1 MSNVRNFGATGDG
14 RTDDTAAILHAI
26 KDGDGTLEFP
36 RGDYLITR
44 TIEVPL
50 EKVGRTAVVGSGGV
64 AKLVMKGPGP
74 ALRIIGTHAGTA
86 DPASFKPTVWRAQ
99 RSPTLLNIEIEG
111 GHAEADGVELIGTMQ
126 ALLEGVGL
134 HRLRH
139 GVMLSKRNRNVLISH
154 CQIYHNTG
162 VGVLLDGVNLHQIN
176 IIGNHISY
184 CRLGGIR
191 IQRSQIRNLQ
201 ITGNDIEYNNN
212 RSHRIKDE
220 PTAEIY
226 IDTTAEGASVNEVT
240 IGSNTIQA
248 TPSPGG
254 ANIRILDKPGRDRPP
269 GLYAISG
276 NIIGSQTNNVHL
288 TGCYGVSLSG
298 NAIYSCVRRNL
309 LLENCRQIT
318 IGSNH
323 FRRHTPALGTGVRL
337 VDSTDCVL
345 SGCQMLDEAAEGQR
359 SGASLL
365 ELTGCRRITVAGCQ
379 MTGGVPYGI
388 DVADCSDV
396 SITGC
401 TITEA
406 REKPKA
412 TAMLRWHGRGSGNL
426 LASNRIGRGTEGA
439 TVIDARSGVVARG
452 NLIDEKS

>member
-36 RGDYLITR
+36 RGDYVVTR

-50 EKVGRTAVVGSGGV
+50 EKVGRTALVGSGGV

-74 ALRIIGTHAGTA
+74 ALRIVGSHTGTA
-86 DPASFKPTVWRAQ
+86 DPASFKPTVWKSQ
-99 RSPTLLNIEIEG
+99 RMPTLLNLEIEG
-111 GHAEADGVELIGTMQ
+111 GHAQADGVELIGTMQ

-134 HRLRH
+134 HGLRH
-139 GVMLSKRNRNVLISH
+139 GVILAKRNRNVLISH

-162 VGVLLDGVNLHQIN
+162 VGVLMDGVNLHQSN

-191 IQRSQIRNLQ
+191 IQRSEVRNLQ

-212 RSHRIKDE
+212 RSHNIKDE

-254 ANIRILDKPGRDRPP
+254 ANIRIIDKPGQDRPP

-276 NIIGSQTNNVHL
+276 NIIGNQTNNVHL
-288 TGCYGVSLSG
+288 TGCYGISLSG
-298 NAIYSCVRRNL
+298 NSIYSCVERNL
-309 LLENCRQIT
+309 LLEHCRQIT
-318 IGSNH
+318 VGSNH
-323 FRRHTPALGTGVRL
+323 FRRHTPPLGTGVRL

-345 SGCQMLDEAAEGQR
+345 SGCQMLDETAEGQK

-365 ELTGCRRITVAGCQ
+365 EMTGCRRITVAGCQ

-388 DVADCSDV
+388 DVTDCSDV

-401 TITEA
+401 TM
-406 REKPKA
+406 
-412 TAMLRWHGRGSGNL
+412 TAPR
-426 LASNRIGRGTEGA
+426 
-439 TVIDARSGVVARG
+439 
-452 NLIDEKS
+452 K